1 MGFLGNLWKIFE
13 RKHICITD
21 RWLPAAAEGLPAGK
35 ECSTLGSEPQKW
47 LEWALACAGM
57 FMRIIITSIFLCAV
71 LQQRLKKT
79 SMHALQRSS
88 PPFEWILL
96 SRSAVLKR
104 SPLTPLG
111 VLLEVGGTAVAPPAE
126 ADDTTASFTVSG
138 RPVCAKKWTK
148 AALRLKKPI
157 LHLRMS
163 SHRDALWVKCWGGWG
178 VPWVISLKQHFKQ
191 LYKINTN
198 NNSLVLLLSLK
209 PSSEKLQT
217 FCSFILFGGLL
228 PWQPKPFFGRGGGGA
243 VPHFLVTQSN
253 RK

>member
-111 VLLEVGGTAVAPPAE
+111 VLLEVGGTAVAPPAGKLMTPQLPSQWAGVRFVQKSE
-126 ADDTTASFTVSG
+126 LKRFSG
-138 RPVCAKKWTK
+138 WKSQ
-148 AALRLKKPI
+148 
-157 LHLRMS
+157 S
-163 SHRDALWVKCWGGWG
+163 SICEWAHTEMHCG
-178 VPWVISLKQHFKQ
+178 
-191 LYKINTN
+191 
-198 NNSLVLLLSLK
+198 
-209 PSSEKLQT
+209 
-217 FCSFILFGGLL
+217 
-228 PWQPKPFFGRGGGGA
+228 
-243 VPHFLVTQSN
+243 
-253 RK
+253 